1 MAMRYLIRRDK
12 AENLNDL
19 ESEVSGLKEKL
30 GAPAADLRCDI
41 PVVLSE
47 KRYFQL
53 QFLTRKTGTG
63 WVWVC
68 PSIELVAED
77 EKGLVDLMAKF
88 KLHKP
93 EHLAHL

>member
-1 MAMRYLIRRDK
+1 MRYLIRREK
-12 AENLNDL
+12 AENLHEL
-19 ESEVSGLKEKL
+19 EAEVSGLQEKL

-41 PVVLSE
+41 PVVLTE

-53 QFLTRKTGTG
+53 QFLTRKTATG

-77 EKGLVDLMAKF
+77 EKGLVALMAKF
-88 KLHKP
+88 QLQKP